1 LFWQGRY
8 ASALRG
14 YWQRSRRGR
23 LPPLGVLRRVG
34 REIIAPCFSR
44 HRFDAVYNAVAET
57 FYHDAEVLACLTD
70 EYAALDAEMYPRPSV
85 PPRRFGHRYEQLSR
99 YQQGS
104 IQQRLQAWASS
115 GWRSRVEYRYPLLDK
130 RVVEFALGV
139 PVELYRQQGRH
150 RYLFRCALARIVP
163 ADIAWS
169 DTKFENERADR
180 HNRQMFEFLQAFLA
194 GETPEVPQVE
204 SNRIVDRDKWRAF
217 SSRALEGG
225 LELQN
230 LDQMIMMMIAGKGI
244 LLSRIV

>member
-1 LFWQGRY
+1 MLAWSGLRRAEGSIAPRAR
-8 ASALRG
+8 ASTRN
-14 YWQRSRRGR
+14 SSGR
-23 LPPLGVLRRVG
+23 L
-34 REIIAPCFSR
+34 
-44 HRFDAVYNAVAET
+44 
-57 FYHDAEVLACLTD
+57 
-70 EYAALDAEMYPRPSV
+70 V

-139 PVELYRQQGRH
+139 PLELYRQQGRH
-150 RYLFRCALARIVP
+150 RYLFRCALARIVS

-204 SNRIVDRDKWRAF
+204 SNHFVDRDKWRAF

-225 LELQN
+225 LNLQN